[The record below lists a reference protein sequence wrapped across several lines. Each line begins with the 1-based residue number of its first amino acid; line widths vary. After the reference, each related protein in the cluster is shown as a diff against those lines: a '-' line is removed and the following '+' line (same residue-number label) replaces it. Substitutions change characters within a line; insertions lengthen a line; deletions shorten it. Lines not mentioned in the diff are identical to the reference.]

1 MKKAFSLCQVCMGA
15 GTLLL
20 CGALVY
26 KSVLA
31 PVVDAEA
38 AAMLHDLK
46 QQKQQAQT
54 IPGNF
59 YDRNG
64 IPLTQSHL
72 EGEEGTLLYPET
84 TSLLIGYNNQRF
96 GASGLR
102 KTCADTLY
110 LRGEDVSLTLD
121 IHLQEYA
128 YSLLPEDACAI
139 VLENTTGA
147 ILALAS
153 KSTVPFDANHLEES
167 LAAANLEDGSLL
179 VRGISEQDPPG
190 STMKI
195 LTTTAALEAE
205 RKSPGSIT
213 FLYDDNTPL
222 VVPGRTMTIHNFDN
236 ENWGQ
241 LDLETAFTRSSNTYF
256 ANLVLQSGPD
266 PLADLLERV
275 GWGSPLPLDFCTLK
289 SNIGDLSRP
298 EELVQTSFGQGEVTI
313 TPLQLAATYAAY
325 WNSDGAMMIP
335 HLLSDTQPQVLCEAI
350 ASTSTL
356 KTARSLLTAAAQK
369 YGLTE
374 ETTRVTVGA
383 KSGTA
388 QCSGDRL
395 HTWLVAGCDEGYTF
409 LLSFSNG
416 TSSAELYEPMKELI
430 SYTKALYPD
439 GI

>member
-15 GTLLL
+15 ATLLL

-31 PVVDAEA
+31 PVVNAETSA
-38 AAMLHDLK
+38 LLHDLK

-64 IPLTQSHL
+64 IPLTESHL
-72 EGEEGTLLYPET
+72 AGEEGTLLYPET

-102 KTCADTLY
+102 KTCAEPLY
-110 LRGEDVSLTLD
+110 LRGDDVSLTLD
-121 IHLQEYA
+121 IRLQEYA
-128 YSLLPEDACAI
+128 YTLLPEDACAI
-139 VLENTTGA
+139 VLENATGA

-167 LAAANLEDGSLL
+167 MAAANLHEGSLL

-190 STMKI
+190 STMKL
-195 LTTTAALEAE
+195 LTATAALEAE
-205 RKSPGSIT
+205 RKNPGSVA
-213 FLYDDNTPL
+213 FQYNDSAPL
-222 VVPGRTMTIHNFDN
+222 VVPGSTMTIHNFDDG
-236 ENWGQ
+236 NWGW
-241 LDLETAFTRSSNTYF
+241 LDLDTAFKFSSNTYF
-256 ANLVLQSGPD
+256 ANLALQIGPT

-275 GWGSPLPLDFCTLK
+275 GWGRPLSLDFCTLN
-289 SNIGDLSRP
+289 SNISADLARP
-298 EELVQTSFGQGEVTI
+298 EELVQTSFGQGELTI
-313 TPLQLAATYAAY
+313 SPLQLAAVYAAY
-325 WNSDGAMMIP
+325 WNDGAMMIP
-335 HLLSDTQPQVLCEAI
+335 HLLSGTQAQVLCEAI

-356 KTARSLLTAAAQK
+356 KKAGNLLTTAAQG
-369 YGLTE
+369 YGLTK
-374 ETTRVTVGA
+374 ETTGMAVGA

-388 QCSGDRL
+388 QCSGGRL
-395 HTWLVAGCDEGYTF
+395 HTYLVAGCEDGYTCV
-409 LLSFSNG
+409 LSFNAG
-416 TSSAELYEPMKELI
+416 NSSAALYQPMKELLC
-430 SYTKALYPD
+430 YTKMLYPN